1 VGYPAPPI
9 ATLVQVTFSFLFAR
23 GTLQQDTP
31 ITLRRRHLFFDGGGE
46 KFDGVSSRFFLKNAV
61 L

>member
-31 ITLRRRHLFFDGGGE
+31 ITLRRQLFFDGGGE